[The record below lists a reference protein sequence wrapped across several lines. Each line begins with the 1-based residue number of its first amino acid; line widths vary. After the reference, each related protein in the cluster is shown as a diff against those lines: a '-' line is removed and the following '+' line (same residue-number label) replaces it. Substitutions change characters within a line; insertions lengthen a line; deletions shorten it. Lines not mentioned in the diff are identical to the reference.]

1 MDETQQASPPPE
13 PPVPMEDRD
22 EVGTVRRRYTMQG
35 GVLQGVME
43 TFDADGVPESRMS
56 FHQGTLHGPS
66 TIFQAGRPAV
76 QMHYVNGLL
85 HGEVR
90 SFDPAG
96 RLTAVTSFV
105 GGKRSGDSQI
115 FRPDGTLFRREVWHD
130 DQMHGPVEE
139 FNPDGSLLRRS
150 TYVANM
156 LHGEVLTFGAAG
168 TEPERV
174 IFDKGLAKGPLAP
187 LAGPVAKTGLRQKL
201 FGKKGG

>member
-1 MDETQQASPPPE
+1 MDEQQQPGPPPE

-22 EVGTVRRRYTMQG
+22 EAGTVRRRYAMAG

-43 TFDADGVPESRMS
+43 TFDANGMPESRMH
-56 FHQGTLHGPS
+56 FRQGKLHGAS
-66 TIFQAGRPAV
+66 TIFQAGQPAV
-76 QMHYVNGLL
+76 QMTYVNGVLD
-85 HGEVR
+85 GEVR

-96 RLTAVTSFV
+96 RLTAVTRFLR
-105 GGKRSGDSQI
+105 GKRSGDSQI
-115 FRPDGTLFRREVWHD
+115 FRPDGSLFRRETWQD

>member
-1 MDETQQASPPPE
+1 MDEQQQPTPPPE
-13 PPVPMEDRD
+13 PPVAMEDRD
-22 EVGTVRRRYTMQG
+22 EAGTVRRRYTMEG

-43 TFDADGVPESRMS
+43 TFDADGVPETRMS

-76 QMHYVNGLL
+76 QMSYVNGLL
-85 HGEVR
+85 QGEVR

-115 FRPDGTLFRREVWHD
+115 FRPDGTLFRRESWQD

-150 TYVANM
+150 SYVANM

-174 IFDKGLAKGPLAP
+174 IFDKGLAQGPLAP
-187 LAGPVAKTGLRQKL
+187 LAGPAPKAGLRQRF

>member
-1 MDETQQASPPPE
+1 MMDEQDQAAAPLE

-22 EVGTVRRRYTMQG
+22 EVGTVRRRYAMAG
-35 GVLQGVME
+35 GALQGVME
-43 TFDADGVPESRMS
+43 TFDADGNPESRMS
-56 FHQGTLHGPS
+56 FRNGQLHGPA

-76 QMHYVNGLL
+76 EMRYVDGALD
-85 HGEVR
+85 GEVR

-96 RLTAVTSFV
+96 RLTAVTGFLT
-105 GGKRSGDSQI
+105 GKRSGPSLI
-115 FRPDGTLFRREVWHD
+115 YRPDGTMFRREMWEG

-168 TEPERV
+168 TEPER
-174 IFDKGLAKGPLAP
+174 AP
-187 LAGPVAKTGLRQKL
+187 RSGRTWSRARR
-201 FGKKGG
+201 